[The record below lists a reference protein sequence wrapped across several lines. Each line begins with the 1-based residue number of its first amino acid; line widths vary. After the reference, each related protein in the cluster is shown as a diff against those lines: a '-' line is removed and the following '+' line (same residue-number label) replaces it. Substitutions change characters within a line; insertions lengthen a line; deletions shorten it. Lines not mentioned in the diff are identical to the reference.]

1 VKIFISADME
11 GVSGVTHPAQL
22 RAGHPDYLRYRRLM
36 TEEVNA
42 AAAGALDGGATEVVV
57 NDSHLT
63 MTNLLIEELHPS
75 VSLISGANKLHGQM
89 EGLDESF
96 GGVFFVG
103 YHEGDGLGDGV
114 VNHTLSSLV
123 LRAVHINGTL
133 VDEAGINARVAASYG
148 VPVLLLTGDDRVCAH
163 AERALP
169 GVAVAPVKR
178 AIDRLS
184 AQHLPV
190 DKARALISERAARAT
205 RLLAEGTAP
214 PLVDAPAATRF
225 DVEFRSTSAAHA
237 GTLFPAVQ
245 RVGPR
250 KVAFELPTFM
260 EAFRLFW
267 GLAIVGLAVHD
278 GVFGQG

>member
-1 VKIFISADME
+1 ME

-42 AAAGALDGGATEVVV
+42 ATAGALDGGATEVVV

-75 VSLISGANKLHGQM
+75 ASLISGANKLHGQM
-89 EGLDESF
+89 EGLDETF
-96 GGVFFVG
+96 DGVFFVG
-103 YHEGDGLGDGV
+103 YHEADGEGDGV

-123 LRAVHINGTL
+123 LRAVHINGAL

-148 VPVLLLTGDDRVCAH
+148 VPVLLLTGDDRVCEH
-163 AERALP
+163 AQRELP
-169 GVAVAPVKR
+169 GIEVAPVKR

-184 AQHLPV
+184 AEHLPV
-190 DKARALISERAARAT
+190 DRARSLIAERARAAVHLV
-205 RLLAEGTAP
+205 AEGTAP
-214 PLVDAPAATRF
+214 ALPAEQATRF

-237 GTLFPAVQ
+237 CTLFPGVE
-245 RVGPR
+245 RVTPR
-250 KVAFELPTFM
+250 QVSFELPSFM
-260 EAFRLFW
+260 PAFRQFW
-267 GLAIVGLAVHD
+267 GLVIMGLAAHD
-278 GVFGQG
+278 GIFGPG

>member
-1 VKIFISADME
+1 MRIFISADME

-42 AAAGALDGGATEVVV
+42 AAAGAFEAGATEVVV

-89 EGLDESF
+89 EGLDDTYD
-96 GGVFFVG
+96 GVFFVG
-103 YHEGDGLGDGV
+103 YHEADGEGDGV

-123 LRAVHINGTL
+123 LRSVRINGSL
-133 VDEAGINARVAASYG
+133 VDEAGINARVAASHG
-148 VPVLLLTGDDRVCAH
+148 VPVLLLTGDDRVCAT
-163 AERALP
+163 AATAFP
-169 GVAVAPVKR
+169 GIEVAAVKR

-184 AQHLPV
+184 AEHLPV
-190 DKARALISERAARAT
+190 DRARGLIARRAT
-205 RLLAEGTAP
+205 AAVRLLEQGRAPALVAE
-214 PLVDAPAATRF
+214 AATRF

-237 GTLFPAVQ
+237 CTLFPGVV
-245 RVGPR
+245 RESPR
-250 KVAFELPTFM
+250 QISFELPDYM
-260 EAFRLFW
+260 QAFRQFW
-267 GLAIVGLAVHD
+267 GLVILGLAAHD
-278 GVFGQG
+278 GVFGPG